1 MSDKKEETKQEL
13 KFPESFTILPE
24 YIENINDLYLL
35 NLFKPLVEKNS
46 LIKNLLKSKLTQLTS
61 NKISE
66 TDELLS
72 KTEKD
77 SGNNFMK
84 NQNFNE
90 AITHYTYSI
99 ISNPNESTT
108 YCNRGFAYMKINE
121 EEKAILDFTNAINLN
136 NNYVK
141 AYYRR
146 AMCYSKIKK
155 YKLAYDDLLYLI
167 NSDNDSQEVEN
178 LVESN
183 LKNWKKDVGDNF
195 KGISNQLIND
205 LNQARSHQLIIN
217 IKPWEI
223 SKEKKESFEKWDES
237 AKKVK
242 EQIIL
247 EINKKEY
254 NKANDIVNICYQQ
267 CFKFKE
273 GFDNNNIYYIKIL
286 NSMKELNCLKL
297 LLDNAPEEKK
307 EEVKKV
313 KKANLNRDNF
323 FKTSLLSKEQRE
335 KATKIAEEDIKFSD
349 FSKSAYGFEKA
360 FNSFKDRDEKFFEF
374 INYFEGKSLGES
386 YKNTEIP
393 VPILNGIIKCFK
405 NRSDNI
411 LKYKD
416 LFIEYFDNISKSKS
430 FGLVKNFIK
439 KSDKELIRD
448 LLSKIS
454 NEDSSKKELC
464 DKLINEYK

>member
-1 MSDKKEETKQEL
+1 
-13 KFPESFTILPE
+13 
-24 YIENINDLYLL
+24 
-35 NLFKPLVEKNS
+35 
-46 LIKNLLKSKLTQLTS
+46 
-61 NKISE
+61 
-66 TDELLS
+66 
-72 KTEKD
+72 
-77 SGNNFMK
+77 MK

-223 SKEKKESFEKWDES
+223 SKEKKNLLKNGMNQQ
-237 AKKVK
+237 KK
-242 EQIIL
+242 
-247 EINKKEY
+247 
-254 NKANDIVNICYQQ
+254 
-267 CFKFKE
+267 
-273 GFDNNNIYYIKIL
+273 
-286 NSMKELNCLKL
+286 
-297 LLDNAPEEKK
+297 
-307 EEVKKV
+307 
-313 KKANLNRDNF
+313 
-323 FKTSLLSKEQRE
+323 
-335 KATKIAEEDIKFSD
+335 
-349 FSKSAYGFEKA
+349 
-360 FNSFKDRDEKFFEF
+360 
-374 INYFEGKSLGES
+374 
-386 YKNTEIP
+386 
-393 VPILNGIIKCFK
+393 
-405 NRSDNI
+405 
-411 LKYKD
+411 
-416 LFIEYFDNISKSKS
+416 
-430 FGLVKNFIK
+430 
-439 KSDKELIRD
+439 
-448 LLSKIS
+448 
-454 NEDSSKKELC
+454 
-464 DKLINEYK
+464 

>member
-1 MSDKKEETKQEL
+1 MSEKKEESL
-13 KFPESFTILPE
+13 KFPESFSILPE
-24 YIENINDLYLL
+24 YIETINDIYLL
-35 NLFKPLVEKNS
+35 NLFIPLVDKNPI
-46 LIKNLLKSKLTQLTS
+46 IKNLLKSKINQIKEK
-61 NKISE
+61 KISE
-66 TDELLS
+66 SDELIS
-72 KTEKD
+72 KTEKE

-84 NQNFNE
+84 NQSYNE

-108 YCNRGFAYMKINE
+108 YCNRGFAFMKINE
-121 EEKAILDFTNAINLN
+121 EEKAIFDFTKAINLN

-183 LKNWKKDVGDNF
+183 LKNWKNDVGDNF
-195 KGISNQLIND
+195 KSISSQLINN
-205 LNQARSHQLIIN
+205 LNEARNHKLILEKN
-217 IKPWEI
+217 PWEI
-223 SKEKKESFEKWDES
+223 SKEKKENFEKWKES
-237 AKKVK
+237 GNKVK
-242 EQIIL
+242 EEIIN
-247 EINKKEY
+247 EINNKKY
-254 NKANDIVNICYQQ
+254 NKANDIVNLCYQQ
-267 CFKFKE
+267 CKKFKE
-273 GFDNNNIYYIKIL
+273 GFENNNIYYIEII

-313 KKANLNRDNF
+313 KKVNLNRDNF

-335 KATKIAEEDIKFSD
+335 KATKIAEEDIHFSD

-360 FNSFKDRDEKFFEF
+360 FNSFKDREEKFFEF
-374 INYFEGKSLGES
+374 LIYFEGKNILES

-393 VPILNGIIKCFK
+393 VPVLNGIIKCFK
-405 NRSDNI
+405 NRSSDI
-411 LKYKD
+411 LSYTN
-416 LFIEYFDNISKSKS
+416 LFVDYFQGICKSKS

-439 KSDKELIRD
+439 KSDKELIRN
-448 LLSKIS
+448 LLNKIS
-454 NEDSSKKELC
+454 ENDSSKKELC
-464 DKLINEYK
+464 DKLVNEFK

>member
-24 YIENINDLYLL
+24 YIENINDEYLL
-35 NLFKPLVEKNS
+35 NLFKPLVEKNP
-46 LIKNLLKSKLTQLTS
+46 LLKNLLKSKLTQLTS

-72 KTEKD
+72 KTEKE
-77 SGNNFMK
+77 SGNNLMK

-136 NNYVK
+136 NNYIK

-167 NSDNDSQEVEN
+167 NSNNDSQEVEN

-195 KGISNQLIND
+195 KSISNQLIND
-205 LNQARSHQLIIN
+205 LNQARNHQLIIN

-223 SKEKKESFEKWDES
+223 TKEKKESFDKWNES

-297 LLDNAPEEKK
+297 LLDNAPKEKK

-313 KKANLNRDNF
+313 KKVNLNRDNF

-374 INYFEGKSLGES
+374 INYFEGKTLGES

-393 VPILNGIIKCFK
+393 VPILNGIINCFK
-405 NRSDNI
+405 NRSDDI

-416 LFIEYFDNISKSKS
+416 LFLEYFDNICKSKS

-439 KSDKELIRD
+439 KSDKELIRN
-448 LLSKIS
+448 LLNKIS
-454 NEDSSKKELC
+454 NDDSSKKELC

>member
-1 MSDKKEETKQEL
+1 
-13 KFPESFTILPE
+13 
-24 YIENINDLYLL
+24 
-35 NLFKPLVEKNS
+35 
-46 LIKNLLKSKLTQLTS
+46 
-61 NKISE
+61 
-66 TDELLS
+66 
-72 KTEKD
+72 
-77 SGNNFMK
+77 
-84 NQNFNE
+84 
-90 AITHYTYSI
+90 
-99 ISNPNESTT
+99 
-108 YCNRGFAYMKINE
+108 MKINE

-167 NSDNDSQEVEN
+167 NSNNDSQEVEN

-313 KKANLNRDNF
+313 KKVNLNRDNF